1 MNSLLQISK
10 NKYCFITVERNN
22 DKIIGKTC
30 IHGGRGFV
38 KHYTKYVFMSKILED
53 AEKYLKKRFDQVE
66 NEEQKKDLKWL
77 IKSIE
82 QKRKTLNNSEEKVR
96 DENLKIAERS
106 VEPGKILKTIRTN
119 TGLSQK
125 EFANRVGLIQGN
137 LSEYESGKRNMNL
150 KKFLEICKIIG
161 VDDFN
166 ELLG

>member
-1 MNSLLQISK
+1 METLLRIYK
-10 NKYCFITVERNN
+10 NKYCFINVERNN

-38 KHYTKYVFMSKILED
+38 KRYSKYVYMSKILTD
-53 AEKYLKKRFDQVE
+53 AENYLLKRELQVKE
-66 NEEQKKDLKWL
+66 EEQRKDLKWL
-77 IKSIE
+77 IKKVDQE
-82 QKRKTLNNSEEKVR
+82 KVKLLGSEEKVR
-96 DENLKIAERS
+96 VENLKIAERS
-106 VEPGKILKTIRTN
+106 VEPGKILKTIRTD

-161 VDDFN
+161 VEDFN